1 MIRAAASTLTLG
13 LVVKQRLLFILAILS
28 AATGAA
34 VDRKL
39 YFAAPSKPGQHVPV
53 GDTLLT
59 FNAGGRIDLYLEA
72 RTRSVED
79 QNHFV
84 PLIIDDFRYD
94 EPNYFTDK
102 RVPNVT
108 FKVTRLENGSYKR
121 VPFRVSSQGGG
132 ATLEYLDVHVS
143 FEIGGAPEK
152 LETETKKVYQEVAA
166 KSLRPEDAATRIE
179 AIRRQFAPNQPGRY
193 RIRAFYRPNVTGK
206 WKGEL
211 VAPPV
216 TVLISDDR

>member
-1 MIRAAASTLTLG
+1 M
-13 LVVKQRLLFILAILS
+13 QHLLLILAILC

-59 FNAGGRIDLYLEA
+59 FKAGDRIDLHLET

-84 PLIIDDFRYD
+84 PLIIDDYRYD

-102 RVPNVT
+102 RVSNVT
-108 FKVTRLENGSYKR
+108 FEVTRLENGRYKR

-132 ATLEYLDVHVS
+132 ASLEYLHVHVS

-152 LETETKKVYQEVAA
+152 LETETMKVYQEVAA
-166 KSLRPEDAATRIE
+166 KSLRPEDAISRIE
-179 AIRRQFAPNQPGRY
+179 AIRRQAAPNQPGRY
-193 RIRAFYRPNVTGK
+193 RIRAFYRPNVPGK

-211 VAPPV
+211 VALPV
-216 TVLISDDR
+216 TILISDHR

>member
-1 MIRAAASTLTLG
+1 LIRAAASTQTLG
-13 LVVKQRLLFILAILS
+13 LFVMQRLLLILAILC
-28 AATGAA
+28 AALGAA

-53 GDTLLT
+53 GDTPLT
-59 FNAGGRIDLYLEA
+59 FKTGECINLYLEA

-84 PLIIDDFRYD
+84 SLIIDDYRYD

-102 RVPNVT
+102 RIPNVT
-108 FKVTRLENGSYKR
+108 FEVTRLENGGYER

-132 ATLEYLDVHVS
+132 ASFEYLDVHVC

-152 LETETKKVYQEVAA
+152 LAAETKGVYQEVAS
-166 KSLRPEDAATRIE
+166 KSLRPEDAAPRIE

-193 RIRAFYRPNVTGK
+193 RIRAFYRPNVPGK
-206 WKGEL
+206 WKGQL
-211 VAPPV
+211 VASPARI
-216 TVLISDDR
+216 LITDDR

>member
-1 MIRAAASTLTLG
+1 MRH
-13 LVVKQRLLFILAILS
+13 LLLILAILC
-28 AATGAA
+28 AATSVG

-39 YFAAPSKPGQHVPV
+39 YFAAPSKPGHHVPV
-53 GDTLLT
+53 GNTPLT
-59 FNAGGRIDLYLEA
+59 FKAGDRIDLYLEA

-84 PLIIDDFRYD
+84 PLIIDDYRYD

-108 FKVTRLENGSYKR
+108 FEVTRLESGGLKP

-132 ATLEYLDVHVS
+132 ANLEYLLVHVS
-143 FEIGGAPEK
+143 FEIGGAPEE
-152 LETETKKVYQEVAA
+152 LEKETLKIHKQVAA
-166 KSLRPEDAATRIE
+166 KSLTPDEAISRIE
-179 AIRRQFAPNQPGRY
+179 AIRRHAAPNQPGRY
-193 RIRAFYRPNVTGK
+193 QIRAFYRPNLTGK

-211 VAPPV
+211 VALPI
-216 TVLISDDR
+216 TILIREEEA